1 MTAAS
6 MPRDAAPA
14 ARWRDQLPLL
24 AALAFVLAAAT
35 FINVNKS
42 IWADE
47 AFTMDRTRTSL
58 AETLRLAREVSN
70 KPPLYFTLVY
80 WWRTISPSLEWARGL
95 STACMLLAVCVLHRL
110 GRELRIGRG
119 LLSLGVLAAIT
130 PHFIWAAA
138 EARVYA
144 MVVLALSATALMF
157 VRVWVN
163 GSDRPARDTALFVA
177 AAYASLMV
185 FHYAGFIL
193 AALFL
198 AGLVY
203 PDRKRLVVA
212 GAVLAALML
221 PWAAVI
227 SDQVGAQRGSYL
239 PPVPVHGPLDLVRW
253 VAFEVTEI
261 LQRTVPVYASPAR
274 QAAFAGLLGGIVALR
289 LGTARGRLSREEW
302 WALAFGALSF
312 LLVAAVRFLNKTMV
326 DTRHWIVVGPP
337 LLLAVALLA
346 SRLRPARLAD
356 LALAALGLALAL
368 GAASFLRNER
378 GPSDWRGAIRWVM
391 ATERA
396 GEPIICFDTN
406 ALPIAFYYTGP
417 NGMAR
422 IPEDQ
427 STRKDGGRRIELT
440 DTELNRLRG
449 MLALAAGP
457 GRTFWII
464 EGAKQVRG
472 PETIAAH
479 LGQEVRVLERREYHR
494 VRAYHVQL
502 TAPVQVPVI
511 GAAP

>member
-6 MPRDAAPA
+6 PPRDAAPA
-14 ARWRDQLPLL
+14 GGWRDQLPLL
-24 AALAFVLAAAT
+24 VALAFVLVAAT

-70 KPPLYFTLVY
+70 KPPLYFVLVY
-80 WWRTISPSLEWARGL
+80 WWRTVSPSLEWARGL
-95 STACMLLAVCVLHRL
+95 STACMLLAVWVLHRL
-110 GRELRIGRG
+110 GRELRIGGG
-119 LLSLGVLAAIT
+119 LLGLGLLAAIT

-157 VRVWVN
+157 ARVWVN
-163 GSDRPARDTALFVA
+163 GSDRPTRDTALFVL
-177 AAYASLMV
+177 AAYASLMT

-203 PDRKRLVVA
+203 PDRKRLVAA
-212 GAVLAALML
+212 GAILTALML
-221 PWAAVI
+221 PWLGVI
-227 SDQVGAQRGSYL
+227 SEQVDVQASYL
-239 PPVPVHGPLDLVRW
+239 PPVPVHGPLDLARW

-289 LGTARGRLSREEW
+289 IGTARGRLAREEW
-302 WALAFGALSF
+302 WALAFGGASF

-337 LLLAVALLA
+337 LLLAVAVLA
-346 SRLRPARLAD
+346 SRLRPARLATA
-356 LALAALGLALAL
+356 ALAALGLALAV
-368 GAASFLRNER
+368 GAASLLRNER
-378 GPSDWRGAIRWVM
+378 GPSDWHGAIRWVM

-406 ALPIAFYYTGP
+406 TMPIAFYYTGP

-427 STRKDGGRRIELT
+427 STRKDGGRRIELN
-440 DTELNRLRG
+440 DVELARLRG

-457 GRTFWII
+457 DRTFWVI
-464 EGAKQVRG
+464 EAEKQVRG

-479 LGQEVRVLERREYHR
+479 LGQEVRVLERRTYHR
-494 VRAYHVQL
+494 VRAYHLQL
-502 TAPVQVPVI
+502 TAPVPVPVI